1 MHHLT
6 NRITLLLPALVCIA
20 MAGCSPTGTVQVFI
34 EAEASIQSGLEA
46 NDGNGSDDGHDHDHD
61 HDHRISDGWSV
72 DYDVFVVAFG
82 GFLAERSA
90 APGDQ
95 LELTETIVL
104 DLTQLPAGGYVVGSV
119 EGASA
124 ERYDR
129 VSYSLVTPTAE
140 ATKPDFTDA
149 AYVDQMIDQGHS
161 LYFEATLTHPEGVSC
176 CPQDGSDCVM
186 LNQVEIA
193 WGAAV
198 PTTYGDCASESGDAG
213 FAVPSGGTVQV
224 KPTIH
229 GEHWFFTSFTQGAE
243 ITDLRAGW
251 VAAADLDCNG
261 TTTVD
266 ELKQVPAADVFPA
279 AI

>member
-1 MHHLT
+1 
-6 NRITLLLPALVCIA
+6 
-20 MAGCSPTGTVQVFI
+20 
-34 EAEASIQSGLEA
+34 
-46 NDGNGSDDGHDHDHD
+46 
-61 HDHRISDGWSV
+61 
-72 DYDVFVVAFG
+72 YDVFVVAFG
-82 GFLAERSA
+82 GFLAQRSA
-90 APGDQ
+90 DPGDQ
-95 LELTETIVL
+95 LELTETVVL

-129 VSYSLVTPTAE
+129 VSYSLVTPTSE
-140 ATKPDFTDA
+140 TTKPDFTDA

-161 LYFEATLTHPEGVSC
+161 LYIEATLTHPEGVSC
-176 CPQDGSDCVM
+176 CPRDAGDCVM

-193 WGAAV
+193 WSAAV
-198 PTTYGDCASESGDAG
+198 ATTYGDCASESGDAG

-261 TTTVD
+261 ITTVE

-279 AI
+279 AIYNLSASPIPIETAYDYFAAQAQTIGDFQGHGECPTRTPKA